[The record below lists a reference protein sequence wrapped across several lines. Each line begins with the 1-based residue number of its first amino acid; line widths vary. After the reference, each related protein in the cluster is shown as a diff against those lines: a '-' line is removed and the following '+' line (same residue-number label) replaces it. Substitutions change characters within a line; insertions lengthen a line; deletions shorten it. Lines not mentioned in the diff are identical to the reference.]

1 MENLTQ
7 KAEIFIKKTEKIDIV
22 TIVKDFQP
30 PNIVTK
36 TSVFM
41 LRAVLQSLVSKVV
54 ASEKWSSVNL
64 TLSPEINPFQNIMHI
79 RPLLFV

>member
-54 ASEKWSSVNL
+54 ASGKMVISES
-64 TLSPEINPFQNIMHI
+64 NII
-79 RPLLFV
+79 SRN

>member
-7 KAEIFIKKTEKIDIV
+7 KAEIFIKKNEKIDIV

-54 ASEKWSSVNL
+54 ASGKMVISES
-64 TLSPEINPFQNIMHI
+64 NII
-79 RPLLFV
+79 SRN

>member
-36 TSVFM
+36 TSVLM

-54 ASEKWSSVNL
+54 ASGKMLISES
-64 TLSPEINPFQNIMHI
+64 NII
-79 RPLLFV
+79 SRN